1 LIVVVVQVSEDKKKR
16 TKTGISHPIS
26 HQKRLPSIKKVVFHP
41 SLDMGCIP
49 TQLWFVNRFDN

>member
-26 HQKRLPSIKKVVFHP
+26 HQKRFTFYKESGFSSLTGHGLHSDPAVVCKP
-41 SLDMGCIP
+41 
-49 TQLWFVNRFDN
+49 V